1 MYERKESGNSGAY
14 YPAFLCMDVNTP
26 DDLYYLGRYP
36 LDERTE
42 AVFLHEYIHYL
53 QDLTT
58 VAGLARIE
66 TIVDQIKWI
75 CSVARGQHKLKL
87 PISLNTWAYNVKPN
101 AHSLSICKG
110 DFKAHDKQGRVL
122 AANIVSIDSFEL
134 VDSTIL
140 YSSGQ
145 RFHGK
150 AVARLTFRDQ
160 NGIEFQYDV
169 GEMAISESMAYLIEN
184 RVYPNVLQRP
194 SDCPYFVVRKIVEW
208 KLQRTIDDLKLIA
221 LCDVCLMYSLPGKVL
236 YEMLEKMKTWNAS
249 FSPAMIYLYGLG
261 SEMSDKFSR
270 KKNWQEELAM
280 TVNMAKK
287 QFADMFV
294 HPYWQGIKVNTD
306 CAFDAVLD
314 LRKTN
319 IGFFLKIARGER
331 LNLNEQF
338 QMCIKDLGGL
348 GVKTAANAIYNFKPS
363 AASSSEIDSDWFLS
377 LHQFYNILFT
387 SAAIDI
393 HGDNKYLVKECDLK
407 QWCSDSFNRKKERDI
422 TSESLNCKYS
432 PWLNVS
438 NQDLAQCSF
447 GRVWAAFGFNRI
459 KLKCK

>member
-36 LDERTE
+36 LDKRTE

-75 CSVARGQHKLKL
+75 CSVARGKHKLKL
-87 PISLNTWAYNVKPN
+87 PISLNTWACNVKPN

-110 DFKAHDKQGRVL
+110 DFKVHDKQGRVV

-150 AVARLTFRDQ
+150 AVARLIFRDQ
-160 NGIEFQYDV
+160 NGIERQYDV

-208 KLQRTIDDLKLIA
+208 KLQRTLDDLKLIA
-221 LCDVCLMYSLPGKVL
+221 LCDVCLMYALPGKAL
-236 YEMLEKMKTWNAS
+236 YEMLEKMQTWEAS

-270 KKNWQEELAM
+270 KKNWLEELSM

-294 HPYWQGIKVNTD
+294 HPYWQDIKVNTD
-306 CAFDAVLD
+306 CAFDAALG

-319 IGFFLKIARGER
+319 IGFFLEIARGGR

-338 QMCIKDLGGL
+338 QMCLKGL
-348 GVKTAANAIYNFKPS
+348 GCLAIKTAANAVYNFKAS
-363 AASSSEIDSDWFLS
+363 AASNSEIDSDWFLS

-387 SAAIDI
+387 SAAIKNNQN
-393 HGDNKYLVKECDLK
+393 GETYLEKECDLK
-407 QWCSDSFNRKKERDI
+407 QWCRDSFIRKGELDL
-422 TSESLNCKYS
+422 TSSSPNCSWS

-438 NQDLAQCSF
+438 NQNLAQCSF
-447 GRVWAAFGFNRI
+447 GRIWAAFGFKGM
-459 KLKCK
+459 KLKV

>member
-14 YPAFLCMDVNTP
+14 YPAFLCMDVNIP

-221 LCDVCLMYSLPGKVL
+221 LCDV
-236 YEMLEKMKTWNAS
+236 
-249 FSPAMIYLYGLG
+249 
-261 SEMSDKFSR
+261 
-270 KKNWQEELAM
+270 
-280 TVNMAKK
+280 
-287 QFADMFV
+287 
-294 HPYWQGIKVNTD
+294 
-306 CAFDAVLD
+306 
-314 LRKTN
+314 
-319 IGFFLKIARGER
+319 
-331 LNLNEQF
+331 
-338 QMCIKDLGGL
+338 
-348 GVKTAANAIYNFKPS
+348 
-363 AASSSEIDSDWFLS
+363 
-377 LHQFYNILFT
+377 
-387 SAAIDI
+387 
-393 HGDNKYLVKECDLK
+393 
-407 QWCSDSFNRKKERDI
+407 
-422 TSESLNCKYS
+422 
-432 PWLNVS
+432 
-438 NQDLAQCSF
+438 
-447 GRVWAAFGFNRI
+447 
-459 KLKCK
+459 